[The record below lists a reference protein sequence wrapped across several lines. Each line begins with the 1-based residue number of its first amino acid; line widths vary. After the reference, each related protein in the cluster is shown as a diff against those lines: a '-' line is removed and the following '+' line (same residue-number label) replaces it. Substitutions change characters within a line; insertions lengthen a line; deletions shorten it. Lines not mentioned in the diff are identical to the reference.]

1 MPVRKLIFQIQ
12 VYENFSGINLGIA
25 KGAPDPIPFGLTIY
39 KGRKSYRL
47 PRQFVDFL
55 LNHPVATGFIEW
67 SKTTAVPDEMVVHT
81 LGRISSVTMVN
92 DKWVVEQY
100 YVPQPRYH
108 FQKFYTGCR
117 GRFRNAVCVFSL
129 KDLSTILQSGC
140 YIVNKVRSD
149 YEPFLAECFRDAIRK
164 REILQ

>member
-1 MPVRKLIFQIQ
+1 LIQTMPVRKIIFKTQ

-25 KGAPDPIPFGLTIY
+25 KGAPDPVPFGLTIY
-39 KGRKSYRL
+39 KGAKSYRL

-55 LNHPVATGFIEW
+55 L
-67 SKTTAVPDEMVVHT
+67 TTPGSYRLYRMEQ
-81 LGRISSVTMVN
+81 GRISSLKMVL

-108 FQKFYTGCR
+108 FQKWYTGCR
-117 GRFRNAVCVFSL
+117 GRYRNAVCVFSL

-140 YIVNKVRSD
+140 YIVNKMPR
-149 YEPFLAECFRDAIRK
+149 PN
-164 REILQ
+164 

>member
-1 MPVRKLIFQIQ
+1 MPVRKIIFKTQ
-12 VYENFSGINLGIA
+12 VYENFSGINLRIGG
-25 KGAPDPIPFGLTIY
+25 GAPDPVPFALTIY

-47 PRQFVDFL
+47 PRQFVEFL
-55 LNHPVATGFIEW
+55 LTHPVATAFIEW

-81 LGRISSVTMVN
+81 LGRISSLKMVD

-108 FQKFYTGCR
+108 FQKMYTGCR
-117 GRFRNAVCVFSL
+117 GRYRNTVCVFSL

-140 YIVNKVRSD
+140 YIVNKVPR
-149 YEPFLAECFRDAIRK
+149 PN
-164 REILQ
+164 